1 MQYRFRLPGSF
12 VVSGDRG
19 LGCGNQERKRLFF
32 GDLLAGITIGLAAL
46 PLEMAFAVP
55 SGVSPEAGLYTAI
68 VASFTIS
75 VLGGSKTQMGDAL
88 LDAA

>member
-1 MQYRFRLPGSF
+1 MQYRFRLPG
-12 VVSGDRG
+12 
-19 LGCGNQERKRLFF
+19 
-32 GDLLAGITIGLAAL
+32 TIGLVAL

>member
-1 MQYRFRLPGSF
+1 MNNWLPKS
-12 VVSGDRG
+12 VLCLKSYT
-19 LGCGNQERKRLFF
+19 QRLFF
-32 GDLLAGITIGLAAL
+32 RDLLAGITIGLVAL